1 MNTATAE
8 HDLNTPRE
16 TADPQSIQLE
26 PIERAI
32 EYNLQTGFVRQYSEF
47 RGVYWTAHPRRSSNL
62 TVRIWAQPR
71 KDVIHIMVFDE
82 SPKNTE
88 NPAHGV
94 EIKQWTTK
102 VMMTGEDWE
111 WKERLAGKAGIALV
125 QAKKQPTCPICR
137 ESLVV
142 RKVREA
148 RSRQFFG
155 CPNYPG
161 CGGSLSIGAFEAE
174 RSKPPAIAPPPTATN
189 SQQPAVGS
197 G

>member
-8 HDLNTPRE
+8 NDLNTPRQTPASE
-16 TADPQSIQLE
+16 SNQLK

-32 EYNLQTGFVRQYSEF
+32 EYNLQTGFVRQHSEF
-47 RGVYWTAHPRRSSNL
+47 RGVYWSAHPRRSSNL
-62 TVRIWAQPR
+62 TVRIWAEPH
-71 KDVIHIMVFDE
+71 KDLIHIMIFDE
-82 SPKNTE
+82 SPRNID
-88 NPAHGV
+88 NPNRGV

-111 WKERLAGKAGIALV
+111 WKERLAGKAGVALV
-125 QAKKQPTCPICR
+125 QAKKQPICPICR

-142 RKVREA
+142 RQVREG

-155 CPNYPG
+155 CPNYPS
-161 CGGSLSIGAFEAE
+161 CNGSLSIGPFEAE
-174 RSKPPAIAPPPTATN
+174 RSKPQTPPPPVTAT
-189 SQQPAVGS
+189 SPQLAATG

>member
-1 MNTATAE
+1 MSTATAE
-8 HDLNTPRE
+8 QDLNTPRQ
-16 TADPQSIQLE
+16 TVDPQSIQLQ

-62 TVRIWAQPR
+62 TVRVWPQPQ

-88 NPAHGV
+88 NPSRGV
-94 EIKQWTTK
+94 EISQWTTK
-102 VMMTGEDWE
+102 VMMTGEDSE
-111 WKERLAGKAGIALV
+111 WKERLASKAGVALV

-142 RKVREA
+142 RQVREGRA
-148 RSRQFFG
+148 RQFFG
-155 CPNYPG
+155 CPNYPV
-161 CGGSLSIGAFEAE
+161 CSGSLSIGAFEAE
-174 RSKPPAIAPPPTATN
+174 RSKPAAPTPPPTTTTA
-189 SQQPAVGS
+189 QQIAAS